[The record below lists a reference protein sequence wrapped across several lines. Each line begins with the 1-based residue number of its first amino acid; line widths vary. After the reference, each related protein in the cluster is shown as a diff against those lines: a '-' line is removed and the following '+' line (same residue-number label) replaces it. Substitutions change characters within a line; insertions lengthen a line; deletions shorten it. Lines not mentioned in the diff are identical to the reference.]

1 MSLSFL
7 STHVHE
13 NMGPTSY
20 ISIACKLNQSHL
32 FKYLPALK
40 IMVSLIYIL
49 KFSNYIFQI
58 LQFRCNTLQTF
69 KIYYCI

>member
-1 MSLSFL
+1 MSLPFL

-32 FKYLPALK
+32 FKDLPALK
-40 IMVSLIYIL
+40 IMVSLIYIH
-49 KFSNYIFQI
+49 
-58 LQFRCNTLQTF
+58 
-69 KIYYCI
+69 IYS